1 MNIRS
6 NLVFDIGI
14 YLVKRH
20 TIGAFGFLLA
30 EDLHILNS
38 NNVGIILIEEWQ
50 GSSYLWRGIGHFSI
64 ERQKIQLLFNLL
76 RSDKGQA
83 IYEETLDLS

>member
-1 MNIRS
+1 MNLRS

-14 YLVKRH
+14 YLVKRC

-38 NNVGIILIEEWQ
+38 NNVGLILIEERQ
-50 GSSYLWRGIGHFSI
+50 GSSYLWRSIGHFFI
-64 ERQKIQLLFNLL
+64 ERQKIQLSFKLS